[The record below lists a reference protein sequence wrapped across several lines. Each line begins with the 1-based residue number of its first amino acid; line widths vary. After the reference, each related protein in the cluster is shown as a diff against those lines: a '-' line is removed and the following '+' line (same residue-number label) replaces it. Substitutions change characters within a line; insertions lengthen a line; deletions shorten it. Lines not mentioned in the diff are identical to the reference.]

1 MKLLILGGTRFF
13 GRDFALRRAAAGDE
27 VAVFSRRCPI
37 AELPREIR
45 QVRGDRANAS
55 DMAALGEESW
65 DAVVDNIC
73 FTEEEARL
81 GMATAGRRAG
91 LWVMVSTGDVH
102 LAVRGALSPFT
113 EDQCENLPELPAAS
127 SDPYGRG
134 KLRAE
139 KALLSA
145 FGESGFPACVARF
158 PIIIGPRDPKL
169 RAYSYWLRMADAY
182 PIIVPDGGRA
192 YRRYL
197 YSADA
202 VRALERLCG
211 FPEKAAG
218 EVFHFGDSVP
228 LTLSEWL
235 DVSASLSG
243 RAMQIADIDSSW
255 LAARGYDLSAA
266 SPYWT
271 KENYVLGITK
281 AEAVFG
287 WRSTDL
293 RQWLAET
300 MHWYFEKYEGPLP
313 AGYDFRAQERE
324 LVRQWGGRLRTL
336 PLSAPDKNGVL
347 LK

>member
-27 VAVFSRRCPI
+27 VTVFSRRCP
-37 AELPREIR
+37 ADDLPRSIR
-45 QVRGDRANAS
+45 QLSGDRRSAA
-55 DMAALGEESW
+55 DMAVLGEESW

-73 FTEEEARL
+73 FTEEEART
-81 GMATAGRRAG
+81 GMATAGKRAG
-91 LWVMVSTGDVH
+91 LWIMVSTGDTH
-102 LAVRGALSPFT
+102 LAVKGALSPFT
-113 EDQCENLPELPAAS
+113 EDQCETLPELPAAS
-127 SDPYGRG
+127 ADQYGFG

-145 FGESGFPACVARF
+145 FRQTGFPAVIARF

-169 RAYSYWLRMADAY
+169 RAYSYWLRLADSY
-182 PIIVPDGGRA
+182 PIIVPDGGRS

-197 YSADA
+197 YSGDA
-202 VRALERLCG
+202 VRALEILAES
-211 FPEKAAG
+211 PEKSAG

-228 LTLSEWL
+228 LALSEWL
-235 DVSASLSG
+235 DISASIAGQSVQ
-243 RAMQIADIDSSW
+243 AADIDSAW

-271 KENYVLGITK
+271 GGNYVLGITK
-281 AEAVFG
+281 AESVFG

-300 MHWYFEKYEGPLP
+300 MRWYFDKYEGPAP
-313 AGYDFRAQERE
+313 ANYSLREQELE
-324 LVRQWGGRLRTL
+324 LLRQWGGRLRCL
-336 PLSAPDKNGVL
+336 PLAAQEKNGVL
-347 LK
+347 LQ